1 MPYSAP
7 GPFLGAQA
15 TTGYRVSNSLRFRG
29 SASAYLGR
37 TPSVASNRTTYT
49 WSGWVKRGTLGAV
62 NLVLFGAGST
72 TSDIDGLQFLS
83 DAVQFYTGGGNTG
96 FASLI
101 TTQVFRDP
109 SAWYHIMVAVDTT
122 QATASN
128 RVKIYVNGAQVTAFS
143 SATYPNQ
150 NTTSSINNTV
160 RHAVGA
166 IWFGTTYVNFFD
178 GYLAEVNFID
188 GQALTPSSFGEN
200 DATTGVWKAKAY
212 TGTYTGNSFYL
223 KFADNSGA
231 TATTIGKDSSGLG
244 NNWTPTNI
252 SVTAGTTYDSMI
264 DTPTPYDDG
273 GNGVGNYAVLNPLA
287 NNAGGAGTLSN
298 GNLGLS
304 VSSAQ
309 MTYNRPA
316 SISVA
321 SGQWYLEAVVNS
333 DNTQQYSQIGV
344 IQETQV
350 ASSGAL
356 SSLSTSYGLT
366 VSPSFAN
373 YATFQGSTI
382 TQYGTRTTGA
392 VTAQIAF
399 DATSGKIW
407 IGVNNTWLG
416 GGNPST
422 GTTPTYSGIASAVWY
437 FGMFIGNTSGANNC
451 SINFGQRPFTYT
463 PPSGFKALNTQNL
476 PTPTIAA
483 GNAYMDIS
491 LWTGNQNARTITN
504 SGAFQPDL
512 IWTKSRSD
520 AESHRLHDAVRGG
533 NGTVLYELNSNTT
546 DAEGTDTLVSGFA
559 ADGFTIAAG
568 ANSPNITSRTYI
580 GWQWKANGA
589 GTVNNVG
596 TIQSN
601 VSANAT
607 AGFSVVTWTGNTTA
621 NSTVGHGLGAPVDF
635 AILKNR
641 TTAGTD
647 WVVWH
652 RSVTSGNGKYLYLDL
667 TNALSGPAGTPVWNS
682 SNTTTQSS
690 STTFTIG
697 ANSIVNANNMLMYCF
712 AAVAGYSAFG
722 SYTGNGSADGP
733 FVFTGFRPRYVLI
746 KRTDAADNWYCQ
758 DSSRGT
764 YNANTYDLF
773 PNLSNAE
780 QNSVAYN
787 TDFLSNGFK
796 LRTSDASINASG
808 GKYIYAAFAENPFKY
823 ALAR

>member
-15 TTGYRVSNSLRFRG
+15 TTGYRVSNSLRFRR

-273 GNGVGNYAVLNPLA
+273 GNGVGNYATLNPVTPYLV
-287 NNAGGAGTLSN
+287 NTTLSQ
-298 GNLGLS
+298 GNL
-304 VSSAQ
+304 VATKAAASSAPKIYG
-309 MTYNRPA
+309 T
-316 SISVA
+316 
-321 SGQWYLEAVVNS
+321 
-333 DNTQQYSQIGV
+333 IGV
-344 IQETQV
+344 
-350 ASSGAL
+350 
-356 SSLSTSYGLT
+356 
-366 VSPSFAN
+366 
-373 YATFQGSTI
+373 
-382 TQYGTRTTGA
+382 
-392 VTAQIAF
+392 
-399 DATSGKIW
+399 TSGKWYWEVKLAAQGGAANYYAI
-407 IGVNNTWLG
+407 IGVSNASSPSGSDSAGVYYFGTNDASLAGYKQVNGVNSSYGANYVAGDTIGVALDCDNLQITFYKNNTSQGVITGLTAATYFPRLG
-416 GGNPST
+416 SD
-422 GTTPTYSGIASAVWY
+422 GTT
-437 FGMFIGNTSGANNC
+437 NNATFEA
-451 SINFGQRPFTYT
+451 NFGQRPFTYT

-483 GNAYMDIS
+483 GNAHMGI
-491 LWTGNQNARTITN
+491 LTWTGTSTSSGRTFTGLN
-504 SGAFQPDL
+504 FQPDL
-512 IWTKSRSD
+512 IWAKLRSSVGNHQLYDVIRGTGKRISSNLTD
-520 AESHRLHDAVRGG
+520 AETTNPA
-533 NGTVLYELNSNTT
+533 NGYVSSFNSDGFTTSAGSTDNGWFNELNS
-546 DAEGTDTLVSGFA
+546 
-559 ADGFTIAAG
+559 
-568 ANSPNITSRTYI
+568 TYVA
-580 GWQWKANGA
+580 WQWKAG
-589 GTVNNVG
+589 GTGVTNTSG
-596 TIQSN
+596 SITST
-601 VSANAT
+601 VSANVT
-607 AGFSVVTWTGNTTA
+607 AGFSVCKIDAPGGTTF
-621 NSTVGHGLGAPVDF
+621 TFGHGLGVAPSMV
-635 AILKNR
+635 IVKSR
-641 TTAGTD
+641 TSTASWLVYHASATTTSQYL
-647 WVVWH
+647 VLNSTAAVA
-652 RSVTSGNGKYLYLDL
+652 SVTNIW
-667 TNALSGPAGTPVWNS
+667 GTSAPTPTVMGGNS
-682 SNTTTQSS
+682 SQWGTGSDNY
-690 STTFTIG
+690 I
-697 ANSIVNANNMLMYCF
+697 AYCF

-733 FVFTGFRPRYVLI
+733 FVFTGFRPRWIMI
-746 KRTDAADNWYCQ
+746 KNIADNTTSWSIW
-758 DSSRGT
+758 DTSRST
-764 YNANTYDLF
+764 YNVPTERLEANASSAESS
-773 PNLSNAE
+773 LS
-780 QNSVAYN
+780 QF
-787 TDFLSNGFK
+787 DILSNGFK
-796 LRTSDASINASG
+796 LRAANSNNASG
-808 GKYIYAAFAENPFKY
+808 QTIIYAAFAEVPFRS